1 MAGVLLTTPT
11 LTKVHTRSLIAVS
24 YSTFH
29 NTVFVRLSVR
39 LGLALHTCAYAKDPQ
54 WTFNATRSNHVVY
67 QSNGMCLTLN
77 SDNTT
82 LALDDCHA
90 AAVETRAEFLYDPV
104 QRRLISNYNR
114 DRCVS
119 WWGLSV
125 PFCAAFITLHSVSV
139 VIDQRLFRTATKR

>member
-1 MAGVLLTTPT
+1 MPLTTPT
-11 LTKVHTRSLIAVS
+11 LTKVHHITSLFLS

-29 NTVFVRLSVR
+29 NAVFVRLSVP
-39 LGLALHTCAYAKDPQ
+39 LGLALHTCVYAKDPQ
-54 WTFNATRSNHVVY
+54 WIFNATRSNHVVY
-67 QSNGMCLTLN
+67 QSNGMCLTLS

-82 LALDDCHA
+82 LALDDCHAA

-119 WWGLSV
+119 WWVLSV
-125 PFCAAFITLHSVSV
+125 PFCAIQSV
-139 VIDQRLFRTATKR
+139 VVNQTLPDGHKTIAGKAACY